1 MLKLYVSITS
11 WIIRIVG
18 IVTILVF
25 LYGLYIFLAN
35 DTEAGLGV
43 VLGCVVFAVLLGA
56 VAVLFRL
63 SEQLLE
69 IKNILIMHTGVKVRD
84 KPIDAGSH
92 EENES
97 DAYAKFKIENPNAN
111 ELSRF
116 QRSIWQFVLLA
127 FIIVIIGALVI
138 GLRS

>member
-1 MLKLYVSITS
+1 
-11 WIIRIVG
+11 
-18 IVTILVF
+18 
-25 LYGLYIFLAN
+25 
-35 DTEAGLGV
+35 
-43 VLGCVVFAVLLGA
+43 
-56 VAVLFRL
+56 
-63 SEQLLE
+63 
-69 IKNILIMHTGVKVRD
+69 MHTGVKVRD

-97 DAYAKFKIENPNAN
+97 DAYAKFKIENPNGN
-111 ELSRF
+111 EISPF